1 MARSVPM
8 DMIAIPLTPRIRFA
22 VIATASYV
30 RKRGRPSAG
39 GSETGRP
46 RQPIFV
52 IPWRSLALA
61 AKGVYRKDDRDRLL
75 SYSA

>member
-39 GSETGRP
+39 GSEIGRP

-52 IPWRSLALA
+52 IPWRSQLKAYIV
-61 AKGVYRKDDRDRLL
+61 KTTGDRLL
-75 SYSA
+75 

>member
-8 DMIAIPLTPRIRFA
+8 VMIAIPLTPRIRFA

-39 GSETGRP
+39 GSEIGRP

-52 IPWRSLALA
+52 IHPLALA
-61 AKGVYRKDDRDRLL
+61 AKGVYRKDDRGSPPLVL
-75 SYSA
+75 SA